1 MGKRLISQPFQI
13 CLTIDFSLRELLNTF
28 FVIQKNV
35 DNLIYNIMEFT
46 ATTIAGF
53 LKGEIEGN
61 PDIKVNTIA
70 KIEEGIEG
78 ALSFLANPK
87 YEHYIYETKSSV
99 VLVNKSFVPSGTIG
113 ATLIRVENSYEAFAS
128 LLRLV
133 DQARPR
139 KKGIHPTAIIET
151 SAKVGSDVFIGPYTY
166 IGENC
171 IIGDGCS
178 IYPHVYIGDNT
189 RLGNYCTLN
198 PGVKIYHDCLLG
210 EGCIIHAG
218 SVIGSDGFGFAPQ
231 SDNEFMK
238 IPQLGNVVLEDHV
251 EIGANVTIDRATMG
265 STIIRKGVKL
275 DNLIQI
281 GHNVEVGENSVMAAQ
296 TGISG
301 STKVGKN
308 CMFGGQVGLA
318 GHIKIADGTK
328 IGAQGGILGDVKEE
342 NTVILGSPAIELK
355 QYLRSSVVFKK
366 LPEMKVKIDSLE
378 KEIESLK
385 KK

>member
-1 MGKRLISQPFQI
+1 
-13 CLTIDFSLRELLNTF
+13 
-28 FVIQKNV
+28 
-35 DNLIYNIMEFT
+35 MEFT
-46 ATTIAGF
+46 AATIAGF

-87 YEHYIYETKSSV
+87 YEHYIYDTKSSV
-99 VLVNKSFVPSGTIG
+99 VLVNRTFVPSASIG

-139 KKGIHPTAIIET
+139 KKGIHPAAIIET

-189 RLGNYCTLN
+189 RLGNNCTLN

-231 SDNEFMK
+231 SDNEYMK

-281 GHNVEVGENSVMAAQ
+281 GHNVEVGENTVMAAQ

-301 STKVGKN
+301 STKIGKN

-318 GHIKIADGTK
+318 GHLKIADGTK

-355 QYLRSSVVFKK
+355 QYLRSTVVFKK

>member
-1 MGKRLISQPFQI
+1 
-13 CLTIDFSLRELLNTF
+13 
-28 FVIQKNV
+28 
-35 DNLIYNIMEFT
+35 MEFT
-46 ATTIAGF
+46 AATIAGF

-61 PDIKVNTIA
+61 PEIKVNTIA
-70 KIEEGIEG
+70 KIEDGQSG

-87 YEHYIYETKSSV
+87 YEPYIYETKSSV
-99 VLVNKSFVPSGTIG
+99 VLVNKSFVPTSAIT
-113 ATLIRVENSYEAFAS
+113 ATLIRVENAYEAFAS

-139 KKGIHPTAIIET
+139 KKGIHATAVIET
-151 SAKVGSDVFIGPYTY
+151 TAKIGTDVFIGPYSY

-171 IIGDGCS
+171 IVGDGCS

-189 RLGNYCTLN
+189 KIGKNCTIN
-198 PGVKIYHDCLLG
+198 PGVKIYHECLIG
-210 EGCIIHAG
+210 EGCVIHAG
-218 SVIGSDGFGFAPQ
+218 SVIGGDGFGFAPQ
-231 SDNEFMK
+231 SDNEYMK
-238 IPQLGNVVLEDHV
+238 IPQLGNVVLEDNV

-301 STKVGKN
+301 STKVGRN

-318 GHIKIADGTK
+318 GHLKIADGTK
-328 IGAQGGILGDVKEE
+328 IGAQSGILGDIKDE
-342 NTVILGSPAIELK
+342 NTVILGTPAFDLK
-355 QYLRSSVVFKK
+355 QFLRSSVIFRK
-366 LPEMKVKIDSLE
+366 LPDLKIKIDSLE
-378 KEIESLK
+378 KTIDSLK

>member
-1 MGKRLISQPFQI
+1 
-13 CLTIDFSLRELLNTF
+13 
-28 FVIQKNV
+28 
-35 DNLIYNIMEFT
+35 MEFT
-46 ATTIAGF
+46 AATIAGF
-53 LKGEIEGN
+53 LKGVIEGN

-70 KIEEGIEG
+70 KIEEGQPG

-87 YEHYIYETKSSV
+87 YEHFIYETKSSI
-99 VLVNKSFVPSGTIG
+99 VLVNKSFVPSARIE
-113 ATLIRVENSYEAFAS
+113 ATLIKVENSYEAFAA

-139 KKGIHPTAIIET
+139 KKGIHTTAIIEAT
-151 SAKVGSDVFIGPYTY
+151 AKVGSDVFIGPYTY
-166 IGENC
+166 VGENC

-189 RLGNYCTLN
+189 KLGNNCTVN
-198 PGVKIYHDCLLG
+198 PGVKIYHDCILG
-210 EGCIIHAG
+210 KGCIIHAG
-218 SVIGSDGFGFAPQ
+218 TVIGSDGFGFAPQ
-231 SDNEFMK
+231 SESEFMK

-251 EIGANVTIDRATMG
+251 EIGANVAIDRATMG

-281 GHNVEVGENSVMAAQ
+281 AHNVEVGENSVMAAQ

-318 GHIKIADGTK
+318 GHLKIANGTK

-342 NTVILGSPAIELK
+342 NTAIIGSPAIEVK
-355 QYLRSSVVFKK
+355 QFLRSSVIFKK
-366 LPEMKVKIDSLE
+366 LPEMKLKIDSLE

>member
-1 MGKRLISQPFQI
+1 
-13 CLTIDFSLRELLNTF
+13 
-28 FVIQKNV
+28 
-35 DNLIYNIMEFT
+35 MEFT
-46 ATTIAGF
+46 ASAIAGF
-53 LKGEIEGN
+53 LKGDIIGN
-61 PDIKVNTIA
+61 PEIKVNTIA
-70 KIEEGIEG
+70 KIEEGQSG

-87 YEHYIYETKSSV
+87 YEHYLYDTKSSI
-99 VLVNKSFVPSGTIG
+99 VLVNKTFVPSAAVS
-113 ATLIRVENSYEAFAS
+113 ATMIKVENAYEAFAS

-133 DQARPR
+133 DQSRPR
-139 KKGIHPTAIIET
+139 KKGIHPSAIIEPT
-151 SAKVGSDVFIGPYTY
+151 AKVGSDVYIGPYSY

-171 IIGDGCS
+171 IIGDGCCV
-178 IYPHVYIGDNT
+178 YPQVYVGDNT
-189 RLGNYCTLN
+189 KLGNNCIIN
-198 PGVKIYHDCLLG
+198 PGVKIYHDCVIG

-231 SDNEFMK
+231 SDNEYMK
-238 IPQLGNVVLEDHV
+238 IPQLGNVVLEDNV

-265 STIIRKGVKL
+265 STFIRKGVKL

-281 GHNVEVGENSVMAAQ
+281 GHNVEVGENTVMAAQ

-318 GHIKIADGTK
+318 GHIRIANGTK

-342 NTVILGSPAIELK
+342 NSVIIGSPAIEFRQFLK
-355 QYLRSSVVFKK
+355 SSVIFRK
-366 LPEMKVKIDSLE
+366 LPEMKAKLDSLE
-378 KEIESLK
+378 KELESLK

>member
-1 MGKRLISQPFQI
+1 
-13 CLTIDFSLRELLNTF
+13 
-28 FVIQKNV
+28 
-35 DNLIYNIMEFT
+35 MEFT
-46 ATTIAGF
+46 AATIAGF

-99 VLVNKSFVPSGTIG
+99 VLVNRSFVPSASIG

-139 KKGIHPTAIIET
+139 KKGIHPTSIIET
-151 SAKVGSDVFIGPYTY
+151 SANVGSDVFIGPYTY

-178 IYPHVYIGDNT
+178 IYPNVYIGDNT
-189 RLGNYCTLN
+189 RLGNNCTLN

-281 GHNVEVGENSVMAAQ
+281 GHNVEVGENTVMAAQ

-301 STKVGKN
+301 STKIGKN

-318 GHIKIADGTK
+318 GHLKIADGTK

-355 QYLRSSVVFKK
+355 QYLRSTVVFKK